1 MRHRNR
7 DPANAPNR
15 YKVKSLRSEMVYEK
29 GLRWVEHIPCGFFG
43 SIVRSRAFDR
53 IAAPRSE

>member
-15 YKVKSLRSEMVYEK
+15 YKVKSLRSD
-29 GLRWVEHIPCGFFG
+29 GLQEGLKMGLNILLAD
-43 SIVRSRAFDR
+43 SLDL
-53 IAAPRSE
+53 